1 MILYKEGNIEQK
13 IAADA
18 SPCKPRFTGREIE
31 VMILLCKEHSTKQIA
46 GQLRISPHTVES
58 YKKSLKT
65 KTGSF
70 TQVGIVVYAVK
81 NNLFLLVSFI
91 SFSDLPI

>member
-1 MILYKEGNIEQK
+1 MIISNEGTIDQK
-13 IAADA
+13 IAVDA
-18 SPCKPRFTGREIE
+18 TPCKPRFTGREIE
-31 VMILLCKEHSTKQIA
+31 IMILLCKENSTKQIA
-46 GQLRISPHTVES
+46 GQLHISPHTVES

-81 NNLFLLVSFI
+81 NNLFLLASFI
-91 SFSDLPI
+91 SFSDFPV